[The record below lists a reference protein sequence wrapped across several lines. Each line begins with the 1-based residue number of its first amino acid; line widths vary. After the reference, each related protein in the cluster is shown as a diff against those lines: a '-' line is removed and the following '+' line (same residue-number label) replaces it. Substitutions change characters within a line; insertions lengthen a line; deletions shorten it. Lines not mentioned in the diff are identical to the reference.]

1 MKEKALY
8 YHEKGYNC
16 SFVILKAG
24 AEKYGV
30 TLPEEI
36 EQGCCAVSSGFGRS
50 SAVVWA
56 FVSRRK
62 SKIIAYA
69 VVCAVP

>member
-30 TLPEEI
+30 TLPEA
-36 EQGCCAVSSGFGRS
+36 GVLCCKQWIWCR
-50 SAVVWA
+50 
-56 FVSRRK
+56 
-62 SKIIAYA
+62 
-69 VVCAVP
+69 